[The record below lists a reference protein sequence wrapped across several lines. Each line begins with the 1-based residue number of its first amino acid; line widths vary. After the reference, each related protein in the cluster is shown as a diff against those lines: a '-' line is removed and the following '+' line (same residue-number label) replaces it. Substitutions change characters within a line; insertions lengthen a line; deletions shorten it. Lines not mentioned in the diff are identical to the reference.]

1 MVFQEKVINSA
12 LSTLPSLGERD
23 MHTKYDMM
31 ICCKKE
37 CKIQSLHGPVFL
49 QPP

>member
-1 MVFQEKVINSA
+1 VINSA

-31 ICCKKE
+31 ICCKKNV
-37 CKIQSLHGPVFL
+37 KFSPFTALFSSSHLDKRDV
-49 QPP
+49 